1 MRTKNKVF
9 RTSMLSM
16 LALTI
21 SLGTASTLTAQP
33 VVDSVKSLQKRNDQ
47 QYRLLT
53 GMDDVG
59 DSYSFTNVVQW
70 RITDGDLNA
79 RIREALEKE
88 PFNLKRDEF
97 DVTNT
102 YIFAAPAGI
111 DRVEP
116 FHILV
121 KGFRKEKATGKKK
134 SGLGMFEDDD
144 DGAGGVEIPIAFK
157 GKPVV
162 RLFHRTPA
170 LFEDLNIV
178 QGENVELP
186 GEIVPTG
193 AQLVKSSEMRYVLS
207 RMFDGFYAKPVIL
220 DAQRAFYGLP
230 TSDFQFDEL
239 KLAEA
244 QESIGEEGEQT
255 TIDTTL
261 GEVQKQIMDETAIQ
275 KFARSEKTVDLSL
288 NHLWVT
294 ANKNIRFEVE
304 LGNAEVGLPFWTSGQ
319 GRFWVNLRNMIGT
332 ESNFKLGLAFPLDL
346 GDEDAALWSARKLSG
361 GWGGSIAAYF
371 AGIDFFSAFNLPLA
385 LNLTVNPAPTANGS
399 IIRNGQELF
408 GVNTVNGNT
417 TAINI
422 PENETF
428 YRTSLIAQLYVPTI
442 VQLDLHNFVQFSA
455 GIGIH
460 NVMQSMIPS
469 LLSGKGKKYY
479 TKGVGGGPNPIFA
492 EDIDPDK
499 AQDIRRVSVPFTPHV
514 TVEYVNHRASKFGLS
529 AAYDHLFTFG
539 GWIELIEDHLR
550 LEVGFTT
557 PLLRDAKPW
566 EPDNFFQI
574 TPRIYF

>member
-1 MRTKNKVF
+1 
-9 RTSMLSM
+9 MLSI

-21 SLGTASTLTAQP
+21 SLGSASTLTAQP
-33 VVDSVKSLQKRNDQ
+33 VVDSVKALQKRNDQ

-59 DSYSFTNVVQW
+59 DSYSFTNVIQW
-70 RITDGDLNA
+70 KIVDGDLSS

-88 PFNLKRDEF
+88 PFNLKKDEF

-102 YIFAAPAGI
+102 YVFAAPAGI

-121 KGFRKEKATGKKK
+121 KGYRKEKVAPGKKK
-134 SGLGMFEDDD
+134 GGGMSIFDEDEGPSGQE
-144 DGAGGVEIPIAFK
+144 VPVAFK
-157 GKPVV
+157 GKSVV
-162 RLFHRTPA
+162 RLFHRTPS

-186 GEIVPTG
+186 GEIVPSG

-230 TSDFQFDEL
+230 TSDFSFDEI

-244 QESIGEEGEQT
+244 QETIGEEGEQT
-255 TIDTTL
+255 TIDTTII
-261 GEVQKQIMDETAIQ
+261 EVRDNLKDEDAIT
-275 KFARSEKTVDLSL
+275 KFSRTEKTVDLSI

-294 ANKNIRFEVE
+294 ANKNIRFELE
-304 LGNAEVGLPFWTSGQ
+304 LGNPEVGLPFWTSGQ
-319 GRFWVNLRNMIGT
+319 GRLLVNLRNMIGT

-346 GDEDAALWSARKLSG
+346 GEEDAALWNARKMSG
-361 GWGGSIAAYF
+361 AWGGSLSGYF

-385 LNLTVNPAPTANGS
+385 FNLTVNPAPKWNGTM
-399 IIRNGQELF
+399 ILNGQDLW
-408 GVNTVNGNT
+408 GVQTINGTSPTVM
-417 TAINI
+417 I
-422 PENETF
+422 PEGHTF
-428 YRTSLIAQLYVPTI
+428 YRTALIAQLYIPTI

-455 GIGIH
+455 GIGIQ
-460 NVMQSMIPS
+460 NIMQSMIPS
-469 LLSGKGKKYY
+469 MLG
-479 TKGVGGGPNPIFA
+479 TKGRQYYSKTGNGGGPNPIFS
-492 EDIDPDK
+492 EDIDPDV

-514 TVEYVNHRASKFGLS
+514 AVEYVNHRASKFGLS
-529 AAYDHLFTFG
+529 IAYDHLFTFG
-539 GWIELIEDHLR
+539 GWIELVEDLLR

-566 EPDNFFQI
+566 EPGNFFQI
-574 TPRIYF
+574 TPRLYF

>member
-1 MRTKNKVF
+1 
-9 RTSMLSM
+9 M

-21 SLGTASTLTAQP
+21 SLGSASKLTAQP

-47 QYRLLT
+47 QYRLLSS
-53 GMDDVG
+53 MDDVG
-59 DSYSFTNVVQW
+59 DSYSFTNVIQW
-70 RITDGDLNA
+70 RITDGDLTA

-88 PFNLKRDEF
+88 PFNLKREEF

-121 KGFRKEKATGKKK
+121 KGFRKEKTTPGKKK
-134 SGLGMFEDDD
+134 SGLGMFDDEEES
-144 DGAGGVEIPIAFK
+144 GGVEVPIAFK
-157 GKPVV
+157 GKSVV
-162 RLFHRTPA
+162 RLFHRTPT

-244 QESIGEEGEQT
+244 QETIGEEGEQT
-255 TIDTTL
+255 AIDTTL
-261 GEVQKQIMDETAIQ
+261 SEVEMQIKDETAIQ

-288 NHLWVT
+288 NHLRIT

-346 GDEDAALWSARKLSG
+346 GDEDVALWNARRMSG
-361 GWGGSIAAYF
+361 GWGGSISAYF

-385 LNLTVNPAPTANGS
+385 FNLTVNPAPKANGT
-399 IIRNGQELF
+399 IIRNGFDIF
-408 GVNTVNGNT
+408 GVPTVNG
-417 TAINI
+417 IN
-422 PENETF
+422 PSVTVPAGETF
-428 YRTSLIAQLYVPTI
+428 YRTALIAQLYVPTI

-455 GIGIH
+455 GVGIH

-479 TKGVGGGPNPIFA
+479 TKGAGGGPNPIFA
-492 EDIDPDK
+492 ENIDPDQ

-514 TVEYVNHRASKFGLS
+514 AVEYVNHRASKFGLS

-539 GWIELIEDHLR
+539 GWIELIEDRLR

-557 PLLRDAKPW
+557 PLIRDAKPW